1 MKPERRIFEE
11 VDHKDAA
18 RTKDTPTGAIDRRNA
33 ARKLVA
39 NWLLGLC
46 ALVILTIVVGGLT
59 RLTDSGLSITEWR
72 LVAGV
77 LPPLSE
83 AAWQA
88 EFAKYQE
95 IPEFQLQNQ
104 SMDLA
109 AFKQIYWWE
118 WTHRQLGRLI
128 GLYWA
133 AGFIWLAFAKRLPAG
148 WTPRLLGVGA
158 LIGVQGAVG
167 WWMVASGLSGSSV
180 DVAPARLL
188 VHLMLAFAILG
199 FAAWF
204 AMVLRTDQAA
214 LYRARRDRDRAME
227 RLSIAVFALTLVQ
240 IALGALV
247 AGTDAGSAFP
257 TWPLMNGEFFP
268 SGSFAL
274 EPTISNFVENPGLT
288 QFNHRIAG
296 YLLVALALVA
306 LWRSRSSPRPSA
318 RRAFERVAA
327 VVLLQAAIGVGTVLY
342 SAPVAFAAVHQAGA
356 VVVFLL
362 ILRACFQC
370 RFPRDSVLGVSQ

>member
-11 VDHKDAA
+11 VDDKNAT
-18 RTKDTPTGAIDRRNA
+18 RTSDRRTGSVDRRNS

-46 ALVILTIVVGGLT
+46 ALVILTIVIGGLT
-59 RLTDSGLSITEWR
+59 RLTDSGLSITEWQ

-77 LPPLSE
+77 LPPFGE

-109 AFKQIYWWE
+109 AFKRIYWWE

-133 AGFIWLAFAKRLPAG
+133 AGFVWFAFAKRLPTG
-148 WTPRLLGVGA
+148 WTPRLLGVGV

-167 WWMVASGLSGSSV
+167 WWMVTSGLSGDSV

-199 FAAWF
+199 FATWL
-204 AMVLRTDQAA
+204 AMVLRTDQAS
-214 LYRARRDRDRAME
+214 LYRARRDRE
-227 RLSIAVFALTLVQ
+227 RTLERFGVAVLALSVLQ
-240 IALGALV
+240 IAFGALV
-247 AGTDAGSAFP
+247 AGTDAGAAFP

-268 SGSFAL
+268 SDSFAL
-274 EPTISNFVENPGLT
+274 EPAISNFVENPALT

-296 YLLVALALVA
+296 YLLVALALIA
-306 LWRSRSSPRPSA
+306 LWRSRASPRRSTK
-318 RRAFERVAA
+318 RAFLWVAA
-327 VVLLQAAIGVGTVLY
+327 AVLLQAAVGVATVVY

-356 VVVFLL
+356 IVLFLL
-362 ILRACFQC
+362 VLHACFQC
-370 RFPRDSVLGVSQ
+370 RYPRDSVLGVPQ

>member
-11 VDHKDAA
+11 VDKKDAT
-18 RTKDTPTGAIDRRNA
+18 RTGDGPTGAADHRNS
-33 ARKLVA
+33 ARKQVA

-46 ALVILTIVVGGLT
+46 ALVILTIVAGGLT

-72 LVAGV
+72 PIGGI

-88 EFAKYQE
+88 EFAKYRE

-109 AFKQIYWWE
+109 AFKRIYWWE

-133 AGFIWLAFAKRLPAG
+133 AGFVWFAFAKRLPTG

-167 WWMVASGLSGSSV
+167 WWMVASGLSGGSV

-204 AMVLRTDQAA
+204 AMVLRTDQAL
-214 LYRARRDRDRAME
+214 LYRARRNREQALE
-227 RLSIAVFALTLVQ
+227 RFGIAVFALSLVQ

-247 AGTDAGSAFP
+247 AGTDAGTAFP

-268 SGSFAL
+268 SDSFAL
-274 EPTISNFVENPGLT
+274 DPVASNFVENPGLT

-296 YLLVALALVA
+296 YLLAALALVA
-306 LWRSRSSPRPSA
+306 LWRSRLSPRAST
-318 RRAFERVAA
+318 RRVFHWVAA
-327 VVLLQAAIGVGTVLY
+327 AVLLQAAIGVATVLY
-342 SAPVAFAAVHQAGA
+342 SAPVALAAIHQAGA

-362 ILRACFQC
+362 VLHACFQC
-370 RFPRDSVLGVSQ
+370 RYPRDSVLGVPR

>member
-11 VDHKDAA
+11 VDHKDAT
-18 RTKDTPTGAIDRRNA
+18 RTGDGPTGATDRRNA
-33 ARKLVA
+33 TRRLVA

-77 LPPLSE
+77 IPPLSE

-109 AFKQIYWWE
+109 AFKRIYWWE
-118 WTHRQLGRLI
+118 WTHRQLGRLV

-133 AGFIWLAFAKRLPAG
+133 AGFVWFAFTKRLPTG
-148 WTPRLLGVGA
+148 WTPRLLGIGV

-204 AMVLRTDQAA
+204 AMVLRTDQAL
-214 LYRARRDRDRAME
+214 LYRARRGRDRAME
-227 RLSIAVFALTLVQ
+227 RFGVAVFALTLVQ

-247 AGTDAGSAFP
+247 AGTDAGAAFP

-268 SGSFAL
+268 SDSFAL
-274 EPTISNFVENPGLT
+274 DPAMSNFVENPALT

-296 YLLVALALVA
+296 YLLAALALVA
-306 LWRSRSSPRPSA
+306 LWRSRSSPRASTK
-318 RRAFERVAA
+318 RAFHWVAA
-327 VVLLQAAIGVGTVLY
+327 AVLLQAAIGVGTILY
-342 SAPVAFAAVHQAGA
+342 SAPVALAAVHQAGA

-362 ILRACFQC
+362 VLRACFQC
-370 RFPRDSVLGVSQ
+370 RYPRDSVLGVPQ

>member
-11 VDHKDAA
+11 VDRRDAA
-18 RTKDTPTGAIDRRNA
+18 PTGDAPMAATDYRNA

-104 SMDLA
+104 SMDIA
-109 AFKQIYWWE
+109 AFKRIYWWE

-133 AGFIWLAFAKRLPAG
+133 AGFIWFAFAKRLPAG
-148 WTPRLLGVGA
+148 WAPRLLGVGV

-167 WWMVASGLSGSSV
+167 WWMVASGLSGGSV
-180 DVAPARLL
+180 DVAPSRLL

-204 AMVLRTDQAA
+204 AMVLRTDQAL
-214 LYRARRDRDRAME
+214 LYRARRNREQALE
-227 RLSIAVFALTLVQ
+227 RFGVAVFALTVVQ

-247 AGTDAGSAFP
+247 AGTDAGAAFP
-257 TWPLMNGEFFP
+257 TWPLMNGQFFP
-268 SGSFAL
+268 SDSFAL
-274 EPTISNFVENPGLT
+274 DPTISNFVENPGLT

-296 YLLVALALVA
+296 YLLAALALFA
-306 LWRSRSSPRPSA
+306 LWRSRSSPRAST
-318 RRAFERVAA
+318 RRAFHWIAA
-327 VVLLQAAIGVGTVLY
+327 AVLLQAAVGVAAVLY
-342 SAPVAFAAVHQAGA
+342 SAPVALAAVHQAGA
-356 VVVFLL
+356 IVVFLL
-362 ILRACFQC
+362 VLRACFQC
-370 RFPRDSVLGVSQ
+370 RYPRDSVLGVPQ

>member
-11 VDHKDAA
+11 VDHKDA
-18 RTKDTPTGAIDRRNA
+18 TPTGEAPMAATDHRNA

-104 SMDLA
+104 SMDIA
-109 AFKQIYWWE
+109 AFKRIYWWE

-133 AGFIWLAFAKRLPAG
+133 AGFIWFAFAKRLPAG
-148 WTPRLLGVGA
+148 WTPRLLGVGV

-180 DVAPARLL
+180 DVAPSRLL

-204 AMVLRTDQAA
+204 AMVLRTDQAL
-214 LYRARRDRDRAME
+214 LYRARRDRE
-227 RLSIAVFALTLVQ
+227 QVLEQFGVAVFALTVVQ

-247 AGTDAGSAFP
+247 AGTDAGAAFP
-257 TWPLMNGEFFP
+257 TWPLMNGQFFP
-268 SGSFAL
+268 SDSFAL
-274 EPTISNFVENPGLT
+274 EPAASNFVENPGLT

-296 YLLVALALVA
+296 YLLAALALAA
-306 LWRSRSSPRPSA
+306 LWRSRSSPRAST
-318 RRAFERVAA
+318 RRAFHWIAA
-327 VVLLQAAIGVGTVLY
+327 AVLLQAAIGVAAVLY
-342 SAPVAFAAVHQAGA
+342 SAPVALAAVHQAGA

-362 ILRACFQC
+362 VLRACFQC
-370 RFPRDSVLGVSQ
+370 RYPRDSVLGVPQ

>member
-11 VDHKDAA
+11 VDHKDA
-18 RTKDTPTGAIDRRNA
+18 TPTGEAPMAATDHRNSV
-33 ARKLVA
+33 RKLVA

-46 ALVILTIVVGGLT
+46 VLVILTIVVGGLT

-104 SMDLA
+104 SMDIA
-109 AFKQIYWWE
+109 AFKRIYWWE

-133 AGFIWLAFAKRLPAG
+133 AGFVWFAFAKRLPAG
-148 WTPRLLGVGA
+148 WTPRLLGVGV

-180 DVAPARLL
+180 DVAPSRLL

-204 AMVLRTDQAA
+204 AMVLRTDQAL
-214 LYRARRDRDRAME
+214 LYRARRDREQVLE
-227 RLSIAVFALTLVQ
+227 RFGVAVFALTVVQ

-247 AGTDAGSAFP
+247 AGTDAGAAFP
-257 TWPLMNGEFFP
+257 TWPLMNGQFFP
-268 SGSFAL
+268 SDSFAL
-274 EPTISNFVENPGLT
+274 EPAASNFVENPGLT

-296 YLLVALALVA
+296 YLLAALALFA
-306 LWRSRSSPRPSA
+306 LWRSRSSPRAST
-318 RRAFERVAA
+318 RRAFHWIAA
-327 VVLLQAAIGVGTVLY
+327 AVLLQAAVGVAAVLY
-342 SAPVAFAAVHQAGA
+342 SAPVALAAVHQAGA

-362 ILRACFQC
+362 VLRACFQC
-370 RFPRDSVLGVSQ
+370 RYPRDSVLGVPQ